1 MLTRRLLT
9 CSVLGFFCV
18 VVVAQDC
25 LAGTFPAANNAKVRE
40 LRLKIRAAQFLTRA
54 TFGPRP
60 ADIDKLATRMK
71 QVGYNR
77 AVGEWIDAQWD
88 IPATSHRA
96 TAIDMISDDTFTP
109 LTPAI
114 GHNRYKDHAW
124 WHIAVNADDQLR
136 QRVAW
141 ALMQICVINER
152 GGGFG
157 TQEIDVSGFPR
168 YLGVAN
174 YYDMLCE
181 NASTNYRKVLQDVSL
196 HPCMGV
202 FLSHIRNRK
211 AIPSRGIF
219 PDENYAREV
228 MQLMSIGLYEQRPS
242 GEFRR
247 RDGQLIDTYDNDDIK
262 AFARVFT
269 GLSYKVNDNR
279 FYGAANLNEPMQAF
293 DQYHDT
299 DPKEVLRGETLP
311 GGNGTIADVTA
322 GLDNIF
328 NHPNVPP
335 FMSRLL
341 IQRLVK
347 SNPSKGYIRRV
358 GRVFRNNG
366 QGVRGDMKAV
376 VKAILMDREANS
388 LKFRRLRR
396 PYRLQV
402 TQKGT
407 ENSKLREPVLAYT
420 AFMRAFEVTNSY
432 PTGRLMMPNLRDLN
446 QAPYEAHHVFN
457 FYLPDYQ
464 PPGPITSYVPSR
476 RLPNG
481 SMFAPEF
488 QIMTSVAANRTANR
502 YFYDVRD
509 ANSFYRVLNSSAGRL
524 ENTITRDF
532 STEESLAADPAALMT
547 HLDLILCHGSMSDS
561 AKEVIATAIEEETEK
576 TNLTLRARSAILAVL
591 TSPDFMVTE

>member
-1 MLTRRLLT
+1 VNEIRR
-9 CSVLGFFCV
+9 
-18 VVVAQDC
+18 
-25 LAGTFPAANNAKVRE
+25 
-40 LRLKIRAAQFLTRA
+40 KIRAAQFLTRA
-54 TFGPRP
+54 TFGPTST
-60 ADIDKLATRMK
+60 DIDDLSTRMK
-71 QVGYNR
+71 QVGHR
-77 AVGEWIDAQWD
+77 AAIGEWIDAQWE

-96 TAIDMISDDTFTP
+96 TAIDMISDDSFDP
-109 LTPAI
+109 LTPSI

-141 ALMQICVINER
+141 ALSQICVINER

-174 YYDMLCE
+174 YYDMLVD
-181 NASTNYRKVLQDVSL
+181 NSSTNYRTVLQDVAL

-211 AIPSRGIF
+211 ANPARGIF
-219 PDENYAREV
+219 PDENFAREV
-228 MQLMSIGLYEQRPS
+228 MQLMSIGLNELRPN
-242 GEFRR
+242 GQFRR
-247 RDGQLIDTYDNDDIK
+247 RDGQTIDTYDNDDIK
-262 AFARVFT
+262 AFASVFT
-269 GLSYKVNDNR
+269 GLSYRVDNNR
-279 FYGAANLNEPMQAF
+279 FYGAPNLNEPMQAF
-293 DQYHDT
+293 DQYHDM
-299 DPKEVLRGETLP
+299 DAKEVLRGQTLP
-311 GGNGTIADVTA
+311 GGNDTITDVTA
-322 GLDNIF
+322 ALDNIF
-328 NHPNVPP
+328 EHPNVPP
-335 FMSRLL
+335 FISRLL

-358 GRVFRNNG
+358 GRIFKDNG
-366 QGVRGDMKAV
+366 QGVRGDMKSV

-388 LKFRRLRR
+388 LRFRRLRR

-402 TQKGT
+402 TQRGI

-446 QAPYEAHHVFN
+446 QAPYEAPHVFN

-464 PPGPITSYVPSR
+464 PPGVVTGYIPSR
-476 RLPNG
+476 RIPNG
-481 SMFAPEF
+481 SLAAPEF

-502 YFYDVRD
+502 YYYDVRD

-532 STEESLAADPAALMT
+532 STEETLAADPAALLA
-547 HLDLILCHGSMSDS
+547 HLDLVLCHGSMSES
-561 AKEVIATAIEEETEK
+561 AKKFIASAIEEET